1 MLWPGLRMLNPTAP
15 KNSQMLLPLLRV
27 TASMEIHAHINNA
40 KILILLKKLKLIL
53 RTVLHAGHLKLVP
66 ENHGAGTQ
74 LIKILTACMDQKTK
88 DLTTVKLIL
97 AESTN
102 MLILKLPLFQ
112 TLLPLRNSPNILTGM
127 ITSGALDALTL
138 TFNPTD

>member
-1 MLWPGLRMLNPTAP
+1 
-15 KNSQMLLPLLRV
+15 
-27 TASMEIHAHINNA
+27 MEIHAHINNA
-40 KILILLKKLKLIL
+40 KILILLKLLMLQVIL
-53 RTVLHAGHLKLVP
+53 GTALNAGQLKLVP

-74 LIKILTACMDQKTK
+74 LIKILTACMDQKTR

-97 AESTN
+97 PELTN
-102 MLILKLPLFQ
+102 MLMIKLPLFQ